1 MEVTKKKQ
9 TQYKKKNKP
18 GNKNSRPIWKT
29 NATFVQLAQLLLEK
43 IYR

>member
-1 MEVTKKKQ
+1 MEVTEKKDFH
-9 TQYKKKNKP
+9 YKKINKS